1 MSYVL
6 INPETLATAATDLE
20 NIGSA
25 ISTAGSNASGPTTGL
40 LPAAEDEVSAAIAK
54 LFGGYGQEYQALI
67 SQAAAFHNEFTQT
80 LAGAG
85 NAYLEAEAGN
95 SVLAAGPSNL
105 LNDITA
111 PIQTL
116 FRQTAVGTGG
126 SAGLSAITS
135 MISTTQVGS
144 GDPLIALIMGGTTNP
159 TPNPGYVTSI
169 FNSYI
174 QPNPLFSGAI
184 PQGLFTPEQF
194 WPVTPS
200 LGNLTFGQSVSQG
213 VTLLNNALV
222 GPTGVLTSG
231 NSGLVVGYSQS
242 ATIATN
248 EIRALMAAGSPYQGQ
263 LSFILLADP
272 NNPVGGILERFPG
285 LYIPLLDVPFN
296 GATPPNSPYPTS
308 IYTIQY
314 DGIANA
320 PQYPLNV
327 VSDLNAVAGVLELHS
342 TYPDLTATQVANA
355 VQLPTSPDYTG
366 NTAYYMF
373 LTQNLPLLDPIRQI
387 PVVGNPIADV
397 LQPDL
402 RVLVDLGY
410 GSYGPGLDYANIPT
424 PAALLNVVNPFTTI
438 PDLALGAVQGPEA
451 ALVDLGLLPQS
462 ATPTVY
468 PYIPS
473 IDPGLNVFLGQPSVT
488 GLSVL
493 SGALGDVLELIPPI
507 T

>member
-6 INPETLATAATDLE
+6 TAPEMLATAATDVE

-25 ISTAGSNASGPTTGL
+25 LSTASANAAGPTTGL

-54 LFGGYGQEYQALI
+54 RFGAYGQEYQAVV
-67 SQAAAFHNEFTQT
+67 SQAAAFHNEFTRA
-80 LAGAG
+80 LAAAG
-85 NAYLEAEAGN
+85 SAYLEAEAAN
-95 SVLAAGPSNL
+95 AALTSGPSNA
-105 LNDITA
+105 LNAITA

-116 FRQTAVGTGG
+116 LGQTTVASGG
-126 SAGLSAITS
+126 SSGVSALTS
-135 MISTTQVGS
+135 MAKVASA
-144 GDPLIALIMGGTTNP
+144 DPLIALIMGGTGNP
-159 TPNPGYVTSI
+159 QPDPGYVASI

-174 QPNPLFSGAI
+174 RPNPLFSGAT

-222 GPTGVLTSG
+222 GPTGVLTQG
-231 NSGLVVGYSQS
+231 NSALVFGYSQS

-248 EIRALMAAGSPYQGQ
+248 EISALMAAGSPYKGQ
-263 LSFILLADP
+263 LSFMLAGNP

-285 LYIPLLDVPFN
+285 FYIPFLDVPFN
-296 GATPPNSPYPTS
+296 GATPPNSPYPTT
-308 IYTIQY
+308 IYSIQY
-314 DGIANA
+314 DGIADA

-327 VSDLNAVAGVLELHS
+327 VSDLNAIMGYFYVHS
-342 TYPDLTATQVANA
+342 TYPTLTAAQVANA
-355 VQLPTSPDYTG
+355 VPLPTSPGYTG
-366 NTAYYMF
+366 STQYDMF
-373 LTQNLPLLDPIRQI
+373 LTQNLPLLDPIREI
-387 PVVGNPIADV
+387 PYLGNPIADV

-410 GSYGPGLDYANIPT
+410 GSYGPGLNYANIPT
-424 PAALLNVVNPFTTI
+424 PAGLLEIGDPFTII
-438 PDLALGAVQGPEA
+438 PDLAVGAVQGPQA

-462 ATPTVY
+462 AMPTTY
-468 PYIPS
+468 PYDPS
-473 IDPGLNVFLGQPSVT
+473 IDPGLNFFLGQPSVT

-493 SGALGDVLELIPPI
+493 SGAVGDVLHLIPPI
-507 T
+507 H

>member
-6 INPETLATAATDLE
+6 TTPEMLAAAATDVG

-25 ISTAGSNASGPTTGL
+25 ISTASSTAAGPTTGL

-54 LFGGYGQEYQALI
+54 LFGAYGQEYQAVV
-67 SQAAAFHNEFTQT
+67 SQAATFHSEFTRA
-80 LAGAG
+80 LATAG
-85 NAYLEAEAGN
+85 NAYLEAEAAN
-95 SVLAAGPSNL
+95 SALMSGPSNA
-105 LNDITA
+105 LNTITA

-116 FRQTAVGTGG
+116 FGQAAVATGG
-126 SAGLSAITS
+126 SGGLGALTS
-135 MISTTQVGS
+135 MAKVASA
-144 GDPLIALIMGGTTNP
+144 DPLIALIMGGTANP

-194 WPVTPS
+194 WPITPS

-213 VTLLNNALV
+213 VSLLNTALV

-231 NSGLVVGYSQS
+231 NSALVVGYSQS

-263 LSFILLADP
+263 LSFMLLADP
-272 NNPVGGILERFPG
+272 NNPVGGILGRFPG
-285 LYIPLLDVPFN
+285 FYIPFLDVPFN
-296 GATPPNSPYPTS
+296 GATPPGSPYPTS
-308 IYTIQY
+308 IFAIQY

-327 VSDLNAVAGVLELHS
+327 VSDLNAVAGYFALHN
-342 TYPDLTATQVANA
+342 TYPTLTAAQVANA
-355 VQLPTSPDYTG
+355 VQLPTSPGYTG
-366 NTAYYMF
+366 STQYYEF
-373 LTQNLPLLDPIRQI
+373 LTQDLPLLQPIRDI
-387 PVVGNPIADV
+387 PFVGNPIADLV
-397 LQPDL
+397 QPDL

-410 GSYGPGLDYANIPT
+410 GSYGPGLNYANVPT
-424 PAALLNVVNPFTTI
+424 PAGLFEVVNPFTTI
-438 PDLALGAVQGPEA
+438 PDLATGAVQGPEA
-451 ALVDLGLLPQS
+451 ALVDVGLLPQS
-462 ATPTVY
+462 FVPNAY
-468 PYIPS
+468 PYLPS
-473 IDPGLNVFLGQPSVT
+473 IDPNLNFFLGQPSVT

-493 SGALGDVLELIPPI
+493 SGAVGDVLHLIPPI
-507 T
+507 H